1 VSGDRLEPIDAARSD
16 IAEARRAAAIAMARL
31 AESCVRFTELRTDAD
46 HQETGAGRDTSHR
59 AKPGEF
65 VADEVS
71 LLLRE
76 QPYHVRCLIARS
88 RRLAGGL
95 PTVWQAFCAG
105 DLDAEQVRIIDRMAR
120 RASENHTLVA
130 IDEQVVEAAQTRS
143 PRQLSSWLLRL
154 IVRLEPTAFERRH
167 RRALAERRVTIF
179 QGADGMGY
187 VTGEVSAAD
196 AAAIDATLCS
206 VARSLGKDDPRSQEQ
221 RRSDLFADLLL
232 SRLCLEKSPSDDN
245 AEWLEMEDIDPHTG
259 ELLAT
264 QWRRVDADGEPIEE
278 SLDAEQGPPP
288 VEPVRFS
295 PKHGRPLRIGV
306 VVPLTSLLDL
316 DDTPGEL
323 ADRSGS
329 IPAEELR
336 QLISDTL
343 GPGRTSHDEVLF
355 TRLLTDS
362 GGRLLELTELGRYAS
377 RRLAE
382 VIMLRA
388 GTCRFPTCSVPAD
401 RCDLDHHDPWPQGAT
416 SAANLDPL
424 CRRHHRAKTFAWLA
438 SIRDGD
444 TVQWTMPDD
453 QRYRCADEPM
463 PVGGQI
469 VV

>member
-1 VSGDRLEPIDAARSD
+1 
-16 IAEARRAAAIAMARL
+16 MAHL
-31 AESCVRFTELRTDAD
+31 AESCVRFAELRTEAD
-46 HQETGAGRDTSHR
+46 HQQTESGRHTSHR

-88 RRLAGGL
+88 RRLAAGL
-95 PTVWQAFCAG
+95 PTVWQAYCAG
-105 DLDAEQVRIIDRMAR
+105 DLDAEQVRIIDRVAR
-120 RASENHTLVA
+120 RAAENRTLVA

-143 PRQLSSWLLRL
+143 PKQLSSWLARL
-154 IVRLEPTAFERRH
+154 MVRLEPTAFERRH

-206 VARSLGKDDPRSQEQ
+206 VARSLGKEDPTSQEQ

-232 SRLCLEKSPSDDN
+232 SRLCLEESHSDDDG
-245 AEWLEMEDIDPHTG
+245 EWLEMEDIDPDTG
-259 ELLAT
+259 ELLGT
-264 QWRRVDADGEPIEE
+264 QWRRVDAGGEPIEE
-278 SLDAEQGPPP
+278 SQDGEPGPSS
-288 VEPVRFS
+288 VEPVRFP

-316 DDTPGEL
+316 DDTPAEL
-323 ADRSGS
+323 VDRSAS

-343 GPGRTSHDEVLF
+343 GPDRTSHGDVLF

-382 VIMLRA
+382 MIMLRA

-444 TVQWTMPDD
+444 TVEWTFPYD
-453 QRYRCADEPM
+453 QRYRCTDEPM
-463 PVGGQI
+463 SVGGRLL
-469 VV
+469 V